1 MEGSYAVVRIWS
13 NLAAAAGHDP
23 CVPAPEPAT
32 RPYFN
37 VAPSTD
43 KVSLGVGQSMTLNL
57 NAFSD
62 GPMPDWTVTAA
73 DVSRANGGSANAVTF
88 TLDRSSVND
97 GTRLH
102 LTVRMS
108 RAAPPAHPAFLM
120 LVSTSGTTIHRWPI
134 AVSTP

>member
-1 MEGSYAVVRIWS
+1 MVRSWS

-43 KVSLGVGQSMTLNL
+43 RVSIGLGQSMTLDL

-62 GPMPDWTVTAA
+62 GPMPDWTVTAV
-73 DVSRANGGSANAVTF
+73 DVSHANGGTANAATF
-88 TLDRSSVND
+88 TLDGSSAND

-102 LTVRMS
+102 LTIGMS
-108 RAAPPAHPAFLM
+108 RSAPARAQRF
-120 LVSTSGTTIHRWPI
+120 SC
-134 AVSTP
+134 